1 MPGRPGD
8 DDVVPLDLQLA
19 WQEEY
24 CRSAGSPTAALL
36 LRAVRDDLAAAGVSS
51 EVLPGR
57 TRFGDLLGLRIMA
70 VLHRLA
76 IERHAPAIAVHA
88 PTLGGIAPDASANP
102 VRERIRFQQAVI
114 ETIATH
120 REQVRRA
127 IGAAVVLKV
136 ILETGL
142 WSSEQIVAACK
153 HSVFGGADYVKTST
167 GFHKV
172 GGASL
177 DAVRTMR
184 NAVGEDIGVKASGGI
199 RTTADAL
206 AMIEAGASRIGAS
219 ASRVILSGLQ

>member
-1 MPGRPGD
+1 MGTLDRAMLALVIDHTLLTPEATSA
-8 DDVVPLDLQLA
+8 DVVALCAEADELGVGAVCVSPNWVSIA
-19 WQEEY
+19 
-24 CRSAGSPTAALL
+24 CKNTRIPIASVAGFPS
-36 LRAVRDDLAAAGVSS
+36 GSH
-51 EVLPGR
+51 LPG
-57 TRFGDLLGLRIMA
+57 IKA
-70 VLHRLA
+70 A
-76 IERHAPAIAVHA
+76 EAA
-88 PTLGGIAPDASANP
+88 
-102 VRERIRFQQAVI
+102 QAVSDGASEI
-114 ETIATH
+114 DMVANLSWIASGNWSNL
-120 REQVRRA
+120 ENEVAEVRRA

-153 HSVFGGADYVKTST
+153 HSVSGGADYVKTST

-184 NAVGEDIGVKASGGI
+184 NAVGDDIGVKASGGI
-199 RTTADAL
+199 RTTADAV

>member
-1 MPGRPGD
+1 MGFPSGSH
-8 DDVVPLDLQLA
+8 L
-19 WQEEY
+19 
-24 CRSAGSPTAALL
+24 SATKAAE
-36 LRAVRDDLAAAGVSS
+36 A
-51 EVLPGR
+51 
-57 TRFGDLLGLRIMA
+57 T
-70 VLHRLA
+70 
-76 IERHAPAIAVHA
+76 
-88 PTLGGIAPDASANP
+88 
-102 VRERIRFQQAVI
+102 QAVSDGASEI
-114 ETIATH
+114 DMVANLGWISSGDWSNLENEVAA
-120 REQVRRA
+120 VRRA
-127 IGAAVVLKV
+127 ISANVVLKV

-153 HSVFGGADYVKTST
+153 HSVSGGADYVKTST